1 MAIGK
6 KTLTCIVC
14 PQGCPIDVWEDKGE
28 IKVSGNACKRG
39 YEYVLEEYKAPKRIL
54 TTTIRVKGGVL
65 PVIPVRSNIPIPKE
79 KLFDFMAVINK
90 NAIKAPIKMGDI
102 LVKNILG
109 LDVHIIASRD
119 IEKAE

>member
-1 MAIGK
+1 MATDK

-14 PQGCPIDVWEDKGE
+14 PQGCPIDVWEEKGE

-79 KLFDFMAVINK
+79 KLFDSQFPHLLCHLMT
-90 NAIKAPIKMGDI
+90 IKGPHHFDLKKKI
-102 LVKNILG
+102 
-109 LDVHIIASRD
+109 
-119 IEKAE
+119 